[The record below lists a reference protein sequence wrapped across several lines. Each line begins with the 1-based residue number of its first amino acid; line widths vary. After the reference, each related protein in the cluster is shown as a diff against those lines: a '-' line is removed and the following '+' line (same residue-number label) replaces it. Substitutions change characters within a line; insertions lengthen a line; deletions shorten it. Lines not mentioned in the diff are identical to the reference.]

1 MAKKITLTLTN
12 VEMSI
17 LRQSAALDYRREE
30 EQARFLLRSVFAKE
44 LERYNENS
52 DVTSLQGSHVA
63 IQT

>member
-1 MAKKITLTLTN
+1 MAKKITLTLTD

-44 LERYNENS
+44 LESYNRNS
-52 DVTSLQGSHVA
+52 DVTTDQGSHVA
-63 IQT
+63 IAA